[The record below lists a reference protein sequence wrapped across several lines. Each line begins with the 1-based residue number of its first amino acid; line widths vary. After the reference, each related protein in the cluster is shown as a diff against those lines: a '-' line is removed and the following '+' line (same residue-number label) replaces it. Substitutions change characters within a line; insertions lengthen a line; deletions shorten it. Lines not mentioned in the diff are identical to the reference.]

1 MSSPSKRSGYVSAN
15 IDAARIE
22 AQWERISRRLP
33 TQRVAARGYGI
44 FTSPRMGM
52 AVVALCALGVLWWNR
67 TPRASMKQGVDSG
80 WAGSL
85 VASDDAPITFK
96 LAEGTNIDVDPN
108 SQLELLRNGDDVV
121 AMALARGAARFDVAK
136 RPGRRFSVQA
146 GAIEVVVTGTQFYL
160 SRRPTA
166 EGERMHVSVQEGTVE
181 VNRSGKAVAVLH
193 RGEQWS
199 GIEQSDDFRLRQIDE
214 SADLP
219 EELRTDE
226 SPEDDLDSTVEGPRR
241 RRRRHVAPE
250 HAPSV
255 EPAAQLFEQANE
267 LRRAGELRESAK
279 LFAQLVQ
286 SYPKDRRA
294 ALSAFELGR
303 LRMDSLGD
311 VPGAVEALEGALK
324 LDSRRSF
331 AEDALA
337 RLVTAHEAQRSRE
350 SCVRARDRYL
360 SRYPDGVHAARLAK
374 SCTTLP

>member
-1 MSSPSKRSGYVSAN
+1 MSTTV
-15 IDAARIE
+15 DAARIE

-33 TQRVAARGYGI
+33 TQRVGARRYG
-44 FTSPRMGM
+44 FLTSPRMGM
-52 AVVALCALGVLWWNR
+52 AVVTLCALGILWWNR
-67 TPRASMKQGVDSG
+67 PPRASVKQGVDSG

-160 SRRPTA
+160 SRRATA
-166 EGERMHVSVQEGTVE
+166 EGDRMHVSVQEGTVE
-181 VNRSGKAVAVLH
+181 VHRSGKPVAVLH
-193 RGEQWS
+193 RDEQWS
-199 GIEQSDDFRLRQIDE
+199 GVEQTDDFRLRQIDE
-214 SADLP
+214 SADIQ
-219 EELRTDE
+219 EELRADE
-226 SPEDDLDSTVEGPRR
+226 GPEDDLDSPVEGPRR
-241 RRRRHVAPE
+241 RRRRHVVMPE
-250 HAPSV
+250 HTPSPSV

-337 RLVTAHEAQRSRE
+337 RLVTAHEAQKSRE
-350 SCVRARDRYL
+350 ACIRARDRYL

-374 SCTTLP
+374 SCTNLP